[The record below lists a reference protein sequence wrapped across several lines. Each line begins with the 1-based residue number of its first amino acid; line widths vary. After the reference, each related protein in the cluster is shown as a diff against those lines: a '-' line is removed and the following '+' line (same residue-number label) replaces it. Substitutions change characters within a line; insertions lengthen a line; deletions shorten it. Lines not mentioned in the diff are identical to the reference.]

1 MSASTAI
8 PITTV
13 PTSSSINVFQSE
25 NNINLPKRWKDK
37 RAPLHHYHQHVR
49 ASHRSCDKRKLREKR
64 RSFISTNVIS
74 TDGTTSGD
82 DGENVVFEIQNPIQ
96 IPIKNHSFLNARRRE
111 NLTSDLEADC
121 EDNNSTDADA
131 LSQTGSFR
139 EITSK
144 IIFDDKNKIV
154 KKITTD
160 EVPNNEEFVN
170 PLNNIQILNEKIKDL
185 ELQLES
191 VLKHNIMLKE
201 ENEILKKRK
210 HKS

>member
-8 PITTV
+8 PISNV
-13 PTSSSINVFQSE
+13 SSSSTVDVFQNESAM
-25 NNINLPKRWKDK
+25 NLSRRYRDK
-37 RAPLHHYHQHVR
+37 RAPVHHYHPHVR
-49 ASHRSCDKRKLREKR
+49 ATHRSCDKRKLREKR
-64 RSFISTNVIS
+64 KSYINAAVIS

-82 DGENVVFEIQNPIQ
+82 DGENAMIEIHNG
-96 IPIKNHSFLNARRRE
+96 RRD

-139 EITSK
+139 EKNPETLVDTKNITTKDCSK
-144 IIFDDKNKIV
+144 IK
-154 KKITTD
+154 
-160 EVPNNEEFVN
+160 VPNNEES
-170 PLNNIQILNEKIKDL
+170 LKDSADNIQFLNEKIKNL
-185 ELQLES
+185 ELQLQS
-191 VLKHNIMLKE
+191 VLKHNVMLKE

>member
-8 PITTV
+8 PMTTV
-13 PTSSSINVFQSE
+13 STPTNIDVFQNEST
-25 NNINLPKRWKDK
+25 INLPKRWRDK
-37 RAPLHHYHQHVR
+37 RAPVHHYHQHVR
-49 ASHRSCDKRKLREKR
+49 GSHRSCDKRKLREKR
-64 RSFISTNVIS
+64 RSYVNTAVIS

-82 DGENVVFEIQNPIQ
+82 DGKNVILEIHSPIQ
-96 IPIKNHSFLNARRRE
+96 IPVKNHSFLNTRRRE

-144 IIFDDKNKIV
+144 IIFDEKNKIV
-154 KKITTD
+154 KEITSN
-160 EVPNNEEFVN
+160 EVPNNEEIVN
-170 PLNNIQILNEKIKDL
+170 PTDNIQILNEKIKDL

>member
-1 MSASTAI
+1 MSAFTAI
-8 PITTV
+8 PMTTV
-13 PTSSSINVFQSE
+13 SSSNDIDVFQGE
-25 NNINLPKRWKDK
+25 GTLNLPRRWKDK
-37 RAPLHHYHQHVR
+37 RVPVHHYHSHVR

-64 RSFISTNVIS
+64 KSYINTAIIS

-82 DGENVVFEIQNPIQ
+82 DGENVIIEFQNTVQTPL
-96 IPIKNHSFLNARRRE
+96 KNNSLLDTRRRE

-139 EITSK
+139 DTNSK
-144 IIFDDKNKIV
+144 TTNDDRNRIL
-154 KKITTD
+154 IEDTTID
-160 EVPNNEEFVN
+160 VPNNEEFVN
-170 PLNNIQILNEKIKDL
+170 VTDNIQFLNEKIKNL

-210 HKS
+210 H